1 MKRLDGRRLDH
12 KTREQ
17 IRMRAV
23 QQIEAGESPEVVA
36 QALGFH
42 RSCIYEWIAK
52 YREGGLD
59 ALKTKPIAGRP
70 RKLARRHLS
79 KLYRIIT
86 TKSPLQL
93 KFPFAL
99 WTRSTIRELIRDEF
113 GVRLSDV
120 SVGRLLKK
128 LGLSPQKPLRRAYQ
142 QQPEVV
148 EQWRKE
154 TYPDI
159 QRLAKRV
166 GATIFFE
173 DESSVRSDYHSG
185 TTWAPKG
192 QTPVVSSTGARFG
205 VNLVSAISAQGA
217 LRFMLVE
224 GRLNAAVFIDFLKR
238 LLKDSDRPV
247 FLIVDGHPVHR
258 AAKVKRFVASTD
270 GQLQLFFLPSY
281 SPELNPDE
289 LVWNHLKRH
298 RIGKTMIAGPDHLK
312 RLVQKHLLSL
322 QKLPAIVRGF
332 FHEPHLRYAA
342 G

>member
-1 MKRLDGRRLDH
+1 MQKLDGRRLDH

-23 QQIEAGESPEVVA
+23 QQIEAGASPEVVA

-70 RKLARRHLS
+70 RKLDGKHLS

-86 TKSPLQL
+86 RKSPLQL

-99 WTRSTIRELIRDEF
+99 WTRSMIRELIRDEF

-142 QQPEVV
+142 QNAEAV
-148 EQWRKE
+148 EQWRQE
-154 TYPDI
+154 TYPQI
-159 QRLAKRV
+159 KRMAKRV

-173 DESSVRSDYHSG
+173 DEASVRSDYHSG
-185 TTWAPKG
+185 TTWAPIG
-192 QTPVVSSTGARFG
+192 QTPVVSSTGARFS
-205 VNLVSAISAQGA
+205 VNLISAISAQGA
-217 LRFMLVE
+217 LRFMLVQ
-224 GRLNAAVFIDFLKR
+224 GRFNAAVFVNFLKR
-238 LLKDSDRPV
+238 LLSDIDQRV

-258 AAKVKRFVASTD
+258 AAKVKRFVASTN
-270 GQLQLFFLPSY
+270 GRLQLFFLPSY

-298 RIGKTMIAGPDHLK
+298 RVGKAMIAGPDHLK
-312 RLVQKHLLSL
+312 ALVLNHLRSL
-322 QKLPAIVRGF
+322 QKLSAIVRGF
-332 FHEPHLRYAA
+332 FHEPHVRYAA
-342 G
+342 D

>member
-1 MKRLDGRRLDH
+1 MEKLDGRRLDH

-23 QQIEAGESPEVVA
+23 LQIEAGESPEVVA
-36 QALGFH
+36 QTLGFH

-70 RKLARRHLS
+70 RKLEGKHLS
-79 KLYRIIT
+79 KLYRLIT

-93 KFPFAL
+93 HFPFAL
-99 WTRSTIRELIRDEF
+99 WTRSMIRELIRDEF

-142 QQPEVV
+142 QNPEAV
-148 EQWRKE
+148 EQWREE
-154 TYPDI
+154 TYPQI
-159 QRLAKRV
+159 KRLAKRV

-185 TTWAPKG
+185 TTWAPRGK
-192 QTPVVSSTGARFG
+192 TPVVSSTGARFS
-205 VNLVSAISAQGA
+205 VNLVSAVSAQGA

-224 GRLNAAVFIDFLKR
+224 GRFNAAVFIDFLKR
-238 LLKDSDRPV
+238 LLNDTDRPV

-258 AAKVKRFVASTD
+258 AVKVKRFVSSTE
-270 GQLQLFFLPSY
+270 GQLQLFLLPSY

-298 RIGKTMIAGPDHLK
+298 RVGKATIAGPDHLK
-312 RLVQKHLLSL
+312 RLVLSHLRSL

-332 FHEPHLRYAA
+332 FRESHVRYAA
-342 G
+342 A